1 MFIIDGMSDDPI
13 PELGGKT
20 TLEAAFAPNIHYVA
34 NRGRVGRIATTF
46 EGFPVE
52 SMVCIMGLL
61 GYDPA
66 LYYPA
71 GRAAFEAL
79 ARGLPLRVGDL
90 AFRCNTITVDP
101 HEGTLTDFTAG
112 MISDAD
118 ARKIMARLRLPF
130 DNWEIHP
137 GQSYRNILIIRGAG
151 VDPKGIHCYPP
162 HQHIGA
168 RSLDILPSSS
178 EPAAAELIAK
188 LGAFL
193 IDSRAQ
199 IAAMELPERCRAN
212 MLWLWSPSKR
222 SVWPTFRK
230 RTGMRAA
237 FVGGLDFL
245 HGIAMSAGIHF
256 DIIPGATGYIDTDYD
271 AKCRYAS
278 EYIDDYDFV
287 LVHVNAADEAGHQ
300 CDPQAKI
307 EAIEQIDRRVLGPT
321 LAKLHKHYPGQFRVM
336 VCGDHKTRCSDGR
349 HLGDPVPYALF
360 GAGIEPSAVPY
371 FGETTCASY
380 EPVPS
385 LDILSHLMD

>member
-1 MFIIDGMSDDPI
+1 MFIIDGLSDDPI

-20 TLEAAFAPNIHYVA
+20 TLEAAFAPNIHYIA
-34 NRGRVGRIATTF
+34 SRGRVGRIATTF
-46 EGFPVE
+46 DGFPVE

-66 LYYPA
+66 RYYPA

-79 ARGLPLRVGDL
+79 ARGLPLREGDL
-90 AFRCNTITVDP
+90 AFRCNTITVAGDDP
-101 HEGTLTDFTAG
+101 ALSDFTAG

-118 ARKIMARLRLPF
+118 ARKILARLRLPY

-137 GQSYRNILIIRGAG
+137 GQSYRNILIIRGAW
-151 VDPKGIHCYPP
+151 VDPNGIRCYAP

-168 RSLDILPSSS
+168 RASDILPSSDD
-178 EPAAAELIAK
+178 PKAAELMGQ
-188 LGAFL
+188 LGDFL
-193 IDSRAQ
+193 VDSRAQ
-199 IAAMELPERCRAN
+199 IGAMDLPERCQAN

-222 SVWPTFRK
+222 SVWPTFRE

-271 AKCRYAS
+271 AKFRYARD
-278 EYIDDYDFV
+278 YLDQYDFV
-287 LVHVNAADEAGHQ
+287 LVHVNSADEAGHKR
-300 CDPQAKI
+300 DPAGKI
-307 EAIEQIDRRVLGPT
+307 DAIEQTDRRIVGPL
-321 LAKLHKHYPGQFRVM
+321 LAELHKKYPDRFRII

-349 HLGDPVPYALF
+349 HMDDPVPFALY
-360 GAGIEPSAVPY
+360 GAGIEASNVPY
-371 FGETTCASY
+371 FGETTCAPY
-380 EPVPS
+380 DPVSS
-385 LDILSHLMD
+385 LEILNHLML

>member
-1 MFIIDGMSDDPI
+1 MFIIDGLSDDPI

-20 TLEAAFAPNIHYVA
+20 TLEAAFAPNMHYVA
-34 NRGRVGRIATTF
+34 NRGRIGRIATTF

-66 LYYPA
+66 RYYPA

-79 ARGLPLRVGDL
+79 ARGLPLRAGDL
-90 AFRCNTITVDP
+90 AFRCNIVTVD
-101 HEGTLTDFTAG
+101 ERGALSDFTAG
-112 MISDAD
+112 MISDSD
-118 ARKIMARLRLPF
+118 ARKIMARLQLPY
-130 DNWEIHP
+130 DNWEVHP
-137 GQSYRNILIIRGAG
+137 GQSYRNILIVRGAG
-151 VDPKGIHCYPP
+151 IEPGGIRCLPP
-162 HQHIGA
+162 HQHIGELA
-168 RSLDILPSSS
+168 VDILPSSS
-178 EPAAAELIAK
+178 DPGARQLMQQ
-188 LGAFL
+188 LGDFL
-193 IDSRAQ
+193 LDTRPQ
-199 IAAMELPERCRAN
+199 IGAMDLPERCRAN

-222 SVWPTFRK
+222 AVWPTFRE

-271 AKCRYAS
+271 AKSRYACQ
-278 EYIDDYDFV
+278 YLQDHDFV

-300 CDPQAKI
+300 RDPQAKI
-307 EAIEQIDRRVLGPT
+307 DAIEQIDHRVLGP
-321 LAKLHKHYPGQFRVM
+321 LLIHLNKHYHGQFRVM

-349 HLGDPVPYALF
+349 HLSDPVPYALF
-360 GAGIEPSAVPY
+360 GAGIESSAAPY
-371 FGETTCASY
+371 FGETTCAPY

-385 LDILSHLMD
+385 LEILSHLMV